1 MPARRHLRRLH
12 HTGPDTERH
21 SHAERDPDTVGHP
34 DTHAEQHAQRDPDTV
49 RYPVGHTDTDTD
61 TLRAR

>member
-21 SHAERDPDTVGHP
+21 PHAERDPDT
-34 DTHAEQHAQRDPDTV
+34 
-49 RYPVGHTDTDTD
+49 
-61 TLRAR
+61 LRAR